1 MDKRSILKNIFIR
14 NLLGLILV
22 SILLTVTILIWLSY
36 YTQHGE
42 AVEVPDI
49 KGMSVEKAEPFF
61 AGRNLKYLVIDS
73 VFIKNAVPGSIAETT
88 PSIGTKV
95 KRGRTIYLK
104 IISCLPP
111 LIALPDVKDFSQRQ
125 ALAMLRS
132 LGFESVGTKMV
143 PGAYMDLVLGLE
155 SKGVAMDAG
164 QRVSADT
171 PLSLLVSSGSD
182 DIVPL
187 DDPVDSIDSTEISSE
202 ESWF

>member
-1 MDKRSILKNIFIR
+1 MRSILKNIFIR

-22 SILLTVTILIWLSY
+22 SILLTVTVLIWLSR

-42 AVEVPDI
+42 AVEVPDV
-49 KGMSVEKAEPFF
+49 KGISVEKVAPFF
-61 AGRNLKYLVIDS
+61 ASRNLKYLVVDS

-104 IISCLPP
+104 IISGLPP

-132 LGFESVGTKMV
+132 LGFESVETKMV
-143 PGAYMDLVLGLE
+143 SGAYMDLVLGLE
-155 SKGVAMDAG
+155 SRGVAMDAG

-171 PLSLLVSSGSD
+171 PLSLLVSSGSG

-187 DDPVDSIDSTEISSE
+187 DNPADSIDSTGISSE